1 MANRLSRSL
10 DHIEAHT
17 PSAISRAK
25 SDAGTVGKTGSRLS
39 RAIMYI
45 PRLGVEGIR
54 VMSLLPT
61 CLSSKAVLEIWC
73 ADNTKLEKIVTSKE
87 DADADA
93 EGVKNPP
100 KVG

>member
-1 MANRLSRSL
+1 
-10 DHIEAHT
+10 
-17 PSAISRAK
+17 
-25 SDAGTVGKTGSRLS
+25 
-39 RAIMYI
+39 
-45 PRLGVEGIR
+45 VEGIR

-87 DADADA
+87 DADA